1 MKQLWLFYAG
11 LFLGA
16 FANAQFPDSTAMP
29 AITLADVS
37 IVDFKNDNHDVFKS
51 IDLNVKS
58 KANKIGSDL
67 GDLLQNSAPIYF
79 KNYSVGGIKTIDLR
93 GTGSERTK
101 VYWNGMPINSPTL
114 GSFDFSLLPFY
125 FVEDARLRFGGASLT
140 DGGGGLGGSVQLIN
154 SASFEDSSL
163 EIAGS
168 YGSFDS
174 YTIAAKGL
182 FSLNKFKSDSR
193 VFLLKAKNDYSYTN
207 EFKQGHP
214 TENRVNNEVMQIGF
228 QQVFSYMLNNK
239 NLLSARFSLTD
250 SDRKI
255 PAPISSSGIGA
266 EQYDHLIIGQLA
278 WDWVP
283 LKKAYLK
290 IRSGFQN
297 QENRFIQQDFIDAS
311 TIVNG
316 WNNNIY
322 LGFNGVNHL
331 KISVSVRF
339 DRYWVNSEGAGQVT
353 EDQFT
358 ALLNAD
364 WQLIKQLKL
373 VLGAR
378 INTITDASSPL
389 MPYGGIVWNLPE
401 NGGFIRANVSQVYR
415 FPTIND
421 RYWKPG
427 GNPDLEPEHG
437 WNYELGYSY
446 KKGFRKSDLEF
457 GINTFY
463 GLINQWILWQP
474 GTFNPHYWE
483 AQNIW
488 EVINKGIEFTSNSRI
503 KLSKLTK
510 ISLGFNYTYTRSTVS
525 ETKQPN
531 TEIVGK
537 QLILVPLHQVM
548 IPIEFYW
555 HDLNAAVNYH
565 FVSKRFTDRLNNN
578 YLSAYNLIDLVIGY
592 GFKNRSIQTNFRIN
606 NLLNNQYQTVPGQ
619 PMPGI
624 NFNLELTFKFF

>member
-1 MKQLWLFYAG
+1 MKQAWLFIAG
-11 LFLGA
+11 LFLGVGA
-16 FANAQFPDSTAMP
+16 IAQHTDSLSMP
-29 AITLADVS
+29 EITLEDVS
-37 IVDFKNDNHDVFKS
+37 IVDFKNDNHNVFKS
-51 IDLNVKS
+51 IDLNVNS
-58 KANKIGSDL
+58 KVNRLGSDL
-67 GDLLQNSAPIYF
+67 GDLIQNSAPVYF

-101 VYWNGMPINSPTL
+101 VYWNGIPINSPTL

-140 DGGGGLGGSVQLIN
+140 DGGGGLGGSVQLVN
-154 SASFEDSSL
+154 SASFDDNSM

-168 YGSFDS
+168 YGSYDS

-182 FSLNKFKSDSR
+182 FSKNNFKSDSR
-193 VFLLKAKNDYSYTN
+193 VILLKAKNDYSYTN
-207 EFKQGHP
+207 EYKKGHP
-214 TENRVNNEVMQIGF
+214 TENRVNNEVMQFGF

-239 NLLSARFSLTD
+239 NLLSARFSFTD

-255 PAPISSSGIGA
+255 PPPISSSGIGA
-266 EQYDHLIIGQLA
+266 EQYDNLIIGQLE

-283 LKKAYLK
+283 LEKAYLK

-297 QENRFIQQDFIDAS
+297 QENRYIQQDFIDAS
-311 TIVNG
+311 TIVNA
-316 WNNNIY
+316 WNNNIDIGY
-322 LGFNGVNHL
+322 YGVNHL
-331 KISVSVRF
+331 KLSASVRF

-353 EDQFT
+353 EDQIT
-358 ALLNAD
+358 TLLNAD
-364 WQLIKQLKL
+364 WQLLKQLKL

-378 INTITDASSPL
+378 LNTITDASSPL
-389 MPYGGIVWNLPE
+389 MPYGGIVWSLFE
-401 NGGFIRANVSQVYR
+401 NGGLISANVSQVYR

-437 WNYELGYSY
+437 WNYELGYRY
-446 KKGFRKSDLEF
+446 KRDFRKPDLEF

-474 GTFNPHYWE
+474 NSFNPLFWE

-503 KLSKLTK
+503 KLSEMTR
-510 ISLGFNYTYTRSTVS
+510 ISLGLNYTYTSSTVA
-525 ETKQPN
+525 ETKQPDSK
-531 TEIVGK
+531 IVGR
-537 QLILVPLHQVM
+537 QLILVPMHQVM
-548 IPIEFYW
+548 IPIEVYW
-555 HDLNAAVNYH
+555 LDLSAAINYH
-565 FVSKRFTDRLNNN
+565 FVSKRYTDRLNKHT
-578 YLSAYNLIDLVIGY
+578 LSAYNLIDLVIGY
-592 GFKNRSIQTNFRIN
+592 GFKNRSIQTIFRIN

-624 NFNLELTFKFF
+624 NFNLEITFKII